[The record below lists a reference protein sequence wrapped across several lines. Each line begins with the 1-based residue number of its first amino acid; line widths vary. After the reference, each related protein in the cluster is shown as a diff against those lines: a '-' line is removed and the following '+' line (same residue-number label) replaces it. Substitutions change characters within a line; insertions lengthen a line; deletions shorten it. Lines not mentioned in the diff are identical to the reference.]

1 MCRRKMARNLR
12 EAHEAMTCTV
22 LWASREVPRHLL
34 RTVRIPSSSIATR
47 IDFPHSNANAS
58 LASQRS
64 TLIHQERR
72 AHLPSLYN
80 VCLHAPARPRIR
92 PNYGFLRQLD
102 VFAECDYAPS
112 PEVPAYLS
120 WKRRHKQEMTA
131 FLSKIVDTTGII
143 PDQLYLSECVVPTLR
158 LYHLLTMIHRLS

>member
-1 MCRRKMARNLR
+1 M
-12 EAHEAMTCTV
+12 
-22 LWASREVPRHLL
+22 LWASREVPRRLL
-34 RTVRIPSSSIATR
+34 RIVRIPSSSIATI
-47 IDFPHSNANAS
+47 IDFSHSDANAS

-72 AHLPSLYN
+72 VCLPSLYGAY
-80 VCLHAPARPRIR
+80 LYDPARPRIR

-102 VFAECDYAPS
+102 VFADCDYAPS

-143 PDQLYLSECVVPTLR
+143 PDHLYLSECVVPTLR
-158 LYHLLTMIHRLS
+158 LYHLLTMIQRFS